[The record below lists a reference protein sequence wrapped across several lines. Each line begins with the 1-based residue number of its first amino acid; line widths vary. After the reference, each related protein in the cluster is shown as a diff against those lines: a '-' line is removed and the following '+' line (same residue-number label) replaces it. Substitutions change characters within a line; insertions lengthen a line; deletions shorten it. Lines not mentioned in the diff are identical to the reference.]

1 MKFNP
6 KALPI
11 TSRALFTIVGGVVL
25 INPVFAQDQSSE
37 ELEEVVVTGL
47 RGSLKA
53 SMETKRDAIGVV
65 DAINAEDIGKFPDTN
80 LSESLQRIT
89 GISIDRRNGEGS
101 TVTARGFGPQYNM
114 VTLNGRQMPVADA
127 FGGGDAITGG
137 NGGNSRSFNF
147 ANLAAEAI
155 NAVEVYKTGRA
166 DIATGG
172 IGASINIRTARPLDN
187 DGVVVNIGA
196 KALSDTTN
204 RVGSDIT
211 PEVSGIFS
219 YSTDNKMFGIG
230 LSASM
235 QKRDFGSSTATVNDW
250 HIQAWDSANM
260 ANNISRAPLFAPNSI
275 NPYDDAR
282 ALVIENAPANNQLY
296 GIPND
301 IRYAFSDAER
311 ERTNAQLTMQVA
323 PTDTFTITADL
334 TFAEQDITEDRGE
347 QTVWLQRNGFDR
359 VVFDTNEAVATP
371 VLLHELTGSGK
382 DFGYE
387 QQHREQKNDMRSVG
401 LNFDWDVSEQ
411 FKLGVDFHNSR
422 ARSLPNDGTTGGGE
436 TAFSLAGKVPSVC
449 NESVLNTNTAANLF
463 DTLCVNST
471 NFWTQTFQFNNGL
484 PIAGRTLYPTQTAA
498 LADTA
503 GTAGN
508 SDYTFDQTSLGSQ
521 VLRIGYQ
528 DQVTDIKQGRM
539 DGEFT
544 FENENKLGFGVE
556 TRAMESR
563 QRASGGYMALGDWG
577 VGDAGSVPT
586 MVALLTPFSLT
597 GAFDDFSP
605 VGAPTGGYKGNANVL
620 GQWAID
626 HPTYGNWSESSMTD
640 NELSF
645 NPGYNTDSTI
655 QEDTQAVYLQYGM
668 KFELGGRAS
677 NLVLGARYEETEVT
691 SLNNMLIPYEV
702 SWQDDNDFRVERPGV
717 GNETLVRG
725 DGRYHNI
732 LPNLDF
738 DIALT
743 DALKGRFSYSKT
755 IARAGYDQLGAGI
768 NPTGPGGS
776 TLNGFTPGGNQNNP
790 GLLPLESD
798 NFDLS
803 LEYYFSDQ
811 GYVSAAAFQKSVEN
825 FIGNSVTNMT
835 MHGIRNQTGGPRAQA
850 AAAELAARS
859 LSLNDSRL
867 FTMMAMM
874 VHEADGP
881 IQYDSDG
888 DGVTETFLAGAANYN
903 DQDSQHRAF
912 ATAYDLHPTADD
924 PLSVFAVS
932 QPVNTEDAK
941 IHGFEFGGQYFFGDS
956 GFGVLANYTIVR
968 GDIGYDNTSDP
979 NTNQFALL
987 GLSDSANAVLMFE
1000 KFGLSARLAY
1010 NWRDEFLQTVNRGQ
1024 WRNPIYVEAYDQID
1038 LSVGYDINDHLAVSF
1053 EAINLTGEDVR
1064 WHGRSDKQLWR
1075 LEDQGARY
1083 ALGARYKF

>member
-11 TSRALFTIVGGVVL
+11 ASKALFTIVGGAVL
-25 INPVFAQDQSSE
+25 INPVFAQEQASE

-137 NGGNSRSFNF
+137 AGGNTRSFNF

-172 IGASINIRTARPLDN
+172 IGASINVRTARPLDN
-187 DGVVVNIGA
+187 DGMVINIGA
-196 KALSDTTN
+196 KALNDTTN

-211 PEVSGIFS
+211 PEISGIFS
-219 YSTDNKMFGIG
+219 YASDNKMFGVG

-235 QKRDFGSSTATVNDW
+235 QKRDFGSSSATVNDW

-260 ANNISRAPLFAPNSI
+260 ANNISRAPLYAPNNL

-282 ALVIENAPANNQLY
+282 ALQIVNAPAEGQFY

-301 IRYAFSDAER
+301 IRYAFSDSER
-311 ERTNAQLTMQVA
+311 ERTNAQLTLQLA
-323 PTDTFTITADL
+323 PTDTLTLTADV
-334 TFAEQDITEDRGE
+334 TFAEQEITEDRGE
-347 QTVWLQRNGFDR
+347 QTVWLQRNGFDY
-359 VVFDTNEAVATP
+359 VEFDTNEAVATP
-371 VLLHELTGSGK
+371 VVLHELTGSGK

-387 QQHREQKNDMRSVG
+387 QQHREQKNDLRSIG
-401 LNFDWDVSEQ
+401 LNADWAVSEQ

-422 ARSLPNDGTTGGGE
+422 ARSLPNDGITGGGE
-436 TAFSLAGKVPSVC
+436 TAFSMAGKVPSAC
-449 NESVLNTNTAANLF
+449 NESVLNTNTTDNLF
-463 DTLCVNST
+463 DTLCINST
-471 NFWTQTFQFNNGL
+471 NFWTQQFQFNNGM
-484 PIAGRTLYPTQTAA
+484 PIAGRALYPDQVAA

-503 GTAGN
+503 RTGGN
-508 SDYTFDQTSLGSQ
+508 RDYTFDQSSFGSQ

-528 DQVTDIKQGRM
+528 DQVTDIKQGRL

-544 FENENKLGFGVE
+544 FENESKLGFGVE

-563 QRASGGYMALGDWG
+563 QRSSGGYMALGDWG
-577 VGDAGSVPT
+577 VGDAGSVPDL
-586 MVALLTPFSLT
+586 VALLTPFSLT
-597 GAFDDFSP
+597 GAFDDFNP
-605 VGAPTGGYKGNANVL
+605 IGAPTGGFKGNANVL
-620 GQWAID
+620 GAWGVD
-626 HPTYGNWSESSMTD
+626 EYGNWSESSMTD
-640 NELSF
+640 GVLAF
-645 NPGYNTDSTI
+645 NPGYNTNSTI
-655 QEDTQAVYLQYGM
+655 EEDTKALYAQYAM
-668 KFELGGRAS
+668 KFELGGRAT
-677 NLVLGARYEETEVT
+677 NLVLGARYEETTVAA
-691 SLNNMLIPYEV
+691 LNNMLIPYEV
-702 SWQDDNDFRVERPGV
+702 SWQDDNDFRVERPSV
-717 GNETLVRG
+717 GSETLVRG
-725 DGRYHNI
+725 DGRYHNF

-738 DIALT
+738 DIALSDT
-743 DALKGRFSYSKT
+743 LKGRFSYSKT
-755 IARAGYDQLGAGI
+755 IARAGYGQLGAGV
-768 NPTGPGGS
+768 NPAGPGGS

-803 LEYYFSDQ
+803 LEYYFADQ
-811 GYVSAAAFQKSVEN
+811 GYVSVAAFQKNVEN

-850 AAAELAARS
+850 AAAALATGGY
-859 LSLNDSRL
+859 SLNDSRL

-874 VHEADGP
+874 VYEDQGP

-888 DGVTETFLAGAANYN
+888 DGVTETFQAGAANYN
-903 DQDSQHRAF
+903 DSDAQHRAF

-924 PLSVFAVS
+924 PLWEFAVS
-932 QPVNTEDAK
+932 QPVNTEKAK
-941 IHGFEFGGQYFFGDS
+941 IHGFEFGGQYFFGDT

-968 GDIGYDNTSDP
+968 GDIGYENTSDP
-979 NTNQFALL
+979 NVNQFALL

-1038 LSVGYDINDHLAVSF
+1038 LSVGYDINDSLAVSF

-1064 WHGRSDKQLWR
+1064 WHGRSQKQLWR

>member
-11 TSRALFTIVGGVVL
+11 SSKVLFTIVGGAVL
-25 INPVFAQDQSSE
+25 INPVFAQEQASE

-80 LSESLQRIT
+80 LSEALQRIT

-127 FGGGDAITGG
+127 FGGGDAVTGG
-137 NGGNSRSFNF
+137 AGGNTRSFNF

-155 NAVEVYKTGRA
+155 SAVEVYKTGRA

-172 IGASINIRTARPLDN
+172 IGASINVRTARPLDN
-187 DGVVVNIGA
+187 DGLVFNIGA
-196 KALSDTTN
+196 KALNDTTN

-211 PEVSGIFS
+211 PEISGIFS
-219 YSTDNKMFGIG
+219 YATDNKVFGVG

-235 QKRDFGSSTATVNDW
+235 QKRDFGSSTTTVNDW
-250 HIQAWDSANM
+250 HIQAWDANNM
-260 ANNISRAPLFAPNSI
+260 ANNISGGPLFAPNNL
-275 NPYDDAR
+275 NPYDNNR
-282 ALVIENAPANNQLY
+282 SLVVENAPANGQLY

-301 IRYAFSDAER
+301 IRYAFSDSER
-311 ERTNAQLTMQVA
+311 ERTNAQLTFQLA
-323 PTDTFTITADL
+323 PVDTLTLTADV
-334 TFAEQDITEDRGE
+334 TYAKQDIKEDRGE
-347 QTVWLQRNGFDR
+347 QTVWMQRNGFDR
-359 VVFDTNEAVATP
+359 IVFDTNEAVATP

-387 QQHREQKNDMRSVG
+387 QQHREQSNDLRSVG
-401 LNFDWDVSEQ
+401 LNIDWAVSEQ

-422 ARSLPNDGTTGGGE
+422 ARSLPDDSRTGGGE
-436 TAFSLAGKVPSVC
+436 TAFSLAGKVPSAC
-449 NESVLNTNTAANLF
+449 LESVLNTNTPDNVA

-471 NFWTQTFQFNNGL
+471 NFWTQTFQFNNGI
-484 PIAGRTLYPTQTAA
+484 PVAGRTLYPNQIAA

-503 GTAGN
+503 GTGGN

-528 DQVTDIKQGRM
+528 DQVTDIKQGRF

-544 FENENKLGFGVE
+544 FANESKLGFGVE
-556 TRAMESR
+556 TRAMEST
-563 QRASGGYMALGDWG
+563 QRSSGGYMALGDWG

-597 GAFDDFSP
+597 GAFDDFNP
-605 VGAPTGGYKGNANVL
+605 TGAPTGGWKGNANDL
-620 GQWAID
+620 GQWGVD
-626 HPTYGNWSESSMTD
+626 QYGNWSEASMTD
-640 NELSF
+640 GELRF
-645 NPGYNTDSTI
+645 NPGYNTNSTI
-655 QEDTQAVYLQYGM
+655 AEDTKALYVQYGM
-668 KFELGGRAS
+668 KFELGGRAT
-677 NLVLGARYEETEVT
+677 NLTVGARYEETEVT
-691 SLNNMLIPYEV
+691 ALNSILLPYEV

-725 DGRYHNI
+725 DGAYHNI

-743 DALKGRFSYSKT
+743 EQLKARFSYSKT
-755 IARAGYDQLGAGI
+755 IARAGYGQLSAGV
-768 NPTGPGGS
+768 NPGGPGGS
-776 TLNGFTPGGNQNNP
+776 TLAGFTPGGNQNNP

-811 GYVSAAAFQKSVEN
+811 GYVSVAAFQKNVEN
-825 FIGNSVTNMT
+825 FIGNQVTNFNIN
-835 MHGIRNQTGGPRAQA
+835 GIRNQTGGPRALA
-850 AAAELAARS
+850 AAAELADLG

-874 VHEADGP
+874 VYEDQGA

-888 DGVTETFLAGAANYN
+888 DGALETFQAGADQYN
-903 DQDSQHRAF
+903 DTDAQHRAF
-912 ATAYDLHPTADD
+912 ATVYDLHPTADD
-924 PLSVFAVS
+924 PLWEFAVS
-932 QPVNTEDAK
+932 QPVNTEKAK
-941 IHGFEFGGQYFFGDS
+941 IHGFELGGQYFFGDT

-968 GDIGYDNTSDP
+968 GDIGYSDTSDP

-1010 NWRDEFLQTVNRGQ
+1010 NWRDEFLQTVNRGT

-1038 LSVGYDINDHLAVSF
+1038 LSVGYDINDHIAVSF
-1053 EAINLTGEDVR
+1053 EAVNLTGEDTR

-1083 ALGARYKF
+1083 SLGARYKF